1 MLKKLGIFAVLLAF
15 VTFVGFHFVK
25 VNAEGETLQ
34 MVPGASI
41 RTSGTQGLKFS
52 ATFDETVLG
61 QTRGFF
67 IIYGEATIAQLQ
79 SAIAGGTPYEIN
91 GKEVKIASVYDA
103 TSPTISVVLTGIP
116 IGGYNQQLT
125 VIGFT
130 QDASKVYTFVPT
142 VVTRSIAQVALNA
155 AKAGDSASVS
165 GVLTDLS
172 SNYFKHGWDEFGNYV
187 ISSSIYEYDRVQLRT
202 QFIADWNAFAGTTWT
217 ELSKTTF
224 FPSAKTGLVD
234 AIGSN
239 TNLANSNIYKFF
251 NDSVYGV
258 KWGWL
263 LDYITS
269 NDGTVHPS
277 RQIVA
282 IKGDGTNGTYVL
294 YHADQLS
301 HSIVNFF
308 NKSFVTG
315 GYTAIDFTATS
326 GTKYANLA
334 TFNNKIYANFE
345 SYSYVNS
352 GASITIPD
360 APAKQYYNFVN
371 YSDGTNTFN
380 QGASH
385 IVSSTKKLTPQY
397 TPIQYTI
404 TYYDGVTELTS
415 LANTYT
421 YVAGVSLSNYV
432 KEGYTFDGWY
442 DNPEF
447 TGSVVTTIANGNS
460 GNKVFYAKTTE
471 SAFVPVE
478 VTYNLNGGQ
487 LNSTDLYTIRT
498 SDVKVV
504 ATRYSTAGDAAGTR
518 ITVGTSR
525 GGLYWYVIVLKPTGI
540 AGIYQ
545 VVGKGTG
552 YTNAEATL
560 YVSYHGNCT
569 SSYKSVMESQ
579 YSSATVGKLVIIEW
593 LPAAVT
599 ADTSIDIYFIA
610 ASEATAN
617 VVQTLQPSVAMITPV
632 RVGYTFAGW
641 CENSDC
647 SDTPITTYP
656 GYTASSGVTA
666 KTYYAKWVS
675 N

>member
-79 SAIAGGTPYEIN
+79 SAITGGTPYEIN

-130 QDASKVYTFVPT
+130 QDASEVYTFVPT

-202 QFIADWNAFAGTTWT
+202 QFIADWNTFAGTTWT
-217 ELSKTTF
+217 SLEKTSF
-224 FPSAKTGLVD
+224 FANAKLGLTD
-234 AIGSN
+234 DIKSN
-239 TNLANSNIYKFF
+239 TDLSNSNIYKFF
-251 NDSVYGV
+251 NDAVFGL

-263 LDYITS
+263 LDHITS
-269 NDGTVHPS
+269 VDGTTHPS

-282 IKGDGTNGTYVL
+282 IKGNGTNGAYVL

-308 NKSFVTG
+308 NKSYVIG

-326 GTKYANLA
+326 GTKYDNVS
-334 TFNNKIYANFE
+334 TYNNKVFAEYS
-345 SYSYVNS
+345 SYEFVKS
-352 GASITIPD
+352 GNTITIPA
-360 APAKQYYNFVN
+360 APAKENYNFVS
-371 YSDGTNTFN
+371 YSDGVGTVGVGPGYTVN
-380 QGASH
+380 A
-385 IVSSTKKLTPQY
+385 IKKLTPQY
-397 TPIQYTI
+397 TAISYTI
-404 TYYDGVTELTS
+404 TYFDGETS
-415 LANTYT
+415 LTDLNRTYT
-421 YVAGVSLSNYV
+421 VENAVTLANYV

-442 DNPEF
+442 DNAEF
-447 TGSVVTTIANGNS
+447 TGSVITSFPSGTS
-460 GNKVFYAKTTE
+460 GNKVYYAKTTS

-478 VTYNLNGGQ
+478 VTYDLNGGQ
-487 LNSTDLYTIRT
+487 LNSTDLYGVRDSET
-498 SDVKVV
+498 KVI
-504 ATRYSTAGDAAGTR
+504 ATRYKTSTTFINGND
-518 ITVGTSR
+518 ITINTNSR
-525 GGLYWYVIVLKPTGI
+525 ASWNVIGLKPTGVS
-540 AGIYQ
+540 GIYE
-545 VVGKGTG
+545 VLGTG
-552 YTNAEATL
+552 PNYTHAEATL
-560 YVSYHGNCT
+560 YFMMHDTCT
-569 SSYKSVMESQ
+569 SVYKSTWLSKYNTLV
-579 YSSATVGKLVIIEW
+579 VGSLIIIENI
-593 LPAAVT
+593 PSVEGAGY
-599 ADTSIDIYFIA
+599 SIDVYFIA
-610 ASEATAN
+610 ASEATAD
-617 VVQTLQPSVAMITPV
+617 VVTTLQESTSMLAPV
-632 RVGYTFAGW
+632 RLGYSFGGW
-641 CENSDC
+641 CELEDC

-656 GYTASSGVTA
+656 GFTAASGVTT
-666 KTYYAKWVS
+666 KTYYAKWIAD
-675 N
+675 